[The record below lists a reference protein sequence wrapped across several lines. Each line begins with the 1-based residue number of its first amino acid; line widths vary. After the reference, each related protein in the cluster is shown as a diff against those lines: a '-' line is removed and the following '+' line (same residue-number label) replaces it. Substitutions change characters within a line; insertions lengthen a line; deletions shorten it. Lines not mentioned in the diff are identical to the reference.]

1 MTHRATVKSSR
12 DMYLVMCPRLTL
24 PAMYGVQLSGST
36 LSMHKRYYI
45 YGGIKCSLW
54 HLFGKAGGALATL
67 LVALSFEILVELIIH
82 AAL

>member
-1 MTHRATVKSSR
+1 
-12 DMYLVMCPRLTL
+12 
-24 PAMYGVQLSGST
+24 
-36 LSMHKRYYI
+36 MHKRYYI